1 MNWIRKTT
9 FFIGF
14 TIVFLFAF
22 SANEVPVNKIQLEKP
37 ESSLSIDSIHSSV
50 FIEPQ
55 TNNTFTSPQKTTN
68 FSFYKYLENYLV
80 IIPDLKIGTF
90 FSLFANQDINR
101 CEMVSLLLFPFHIFW

>member
-9 FFIGF
+9 IFIGL

-22 SANEVPVNKIQLEKP
+22 SANEIPVNKIQLEKP

-55 TNNTFTSPQKTTN
+55 ASNNATSAQKTTN
-68 FSFYKYLENYLV
+68 FSFSKYFENYLEA
-80 IIPDLKIGTF
+80 IPDLKIGNSFTI
-90 FSLFANQDINR
+90 FANQDINR
-101 CEMVSLLLFPFHIFW
+101 CEMVSILLFPFHIFW

>member
-9 FFIGF
+9 IFIGL

-22 SANEVPVNKIQLEKP
+22 SANEVSVNKIQLEKP
-37 ESSLSIDSIHSSV
+37 ESSVSNGSIHSSV

-55 TNNTFTSPQKTTN
+55 ANNTFTTPQKSTN
-68 FSFYKYLENYLV
+68 LSFSKYFENYLA
-80 IIPDLKIGTF
+80 IIPDLKISSSFT
-90 FSLFANQDINR
+90 LFPHQDINR